1 MRVSFGAVVLR
12 RVITSNLVHRP
23 GQPRGKAYL
32 CVALCSPKGVAPIFR
47 QHFERTWSGSGG
59 ETAVGADAGAR
70 RLPHISGASRTRH
83 FGAFVA
89 FGFPTRSQFA
99 SAGWTGPG
107 VRRLFRAGDVEAA
120 AAIVE
125 PWQEAVGA
133 AAGPIVSY
141 LIIIAC
147 TLAVRRFGPGPLSL
161 IFALGFV
168 TPWRWTWPFP
178 ILFLILRG
186 ARVSWGPD
194 EMIVSALTGI
204 PQSLVIV
211 LALVSLVLGYWFI
224 VTALPRGRR
233 VHTVVPTLVG
243 GVLGGVLWILAL
255 GPLLLP

>member
-1 MRVSFGAVVLR
+1 MHRSRALCTVKRQWWRDGSWWAAMAGGAVAFPISVVLHE
-12 RVITSNLVHRP
+12 L
-23 GQPRGKAYL
+23 G
-32 CVALCSPKGVAPIFR
+32 
-47 QHFERTWSGSGG
+47 
-59 ETAVGADAGAR
+59 
-70 RLPHISGASRTRH
+70 H

-89 FGFPTRSQFA
+89 FGFPDPVLSFA
-99 SAGWTGPG
+99 SANWSGAGEFA
-107 VRRLFRAGDVEAA
+107 RRFRAGDVEAA

-168 TPWRWTWPFP
+168 TPWRWTWAFP

-204 PQSLVIV
+204 PQSVVIV

-255 GPLLLP
+255 GPMLLP